1 MVAQEGVKKAIPT
14 LTIGKQLGIDNIQ
27 TQLSKYCGSETAKTQ
42 ANLPKDMEQKTVAE
56 RLDPVL
62 HNTIFSK
69 ERKSTQIC
77 KSYRTISIIIHTN
90 KVMLRE
96 LLNRIKQKYEEI
108 LCKKQAG
115 LRTRRGTSQQIF
127 NIRVLTDS
135 HLQHQCD
142 FYTITLQG

>member
-1 MVAQEGVKKAIPT
+1 MYP
-14 LTIGKQLGIDNIQ
+14 D
-27 TQLSKYCGSETAKTQ
+27 
-42 ANLPKDMEQKTVAE
+42 
-56 RLDPVL
+56 
-62 HNTIFSK
+62 
-69 ERKSTQIC
+69 
-77 KSYRTISIIIHTN
+77 ISITIIITHENTLSACN
-90 KVMLRE
+90 GVATSICQKIWSTTEDWTQSLIKTHPKKGNLKKNCKNHLAINLFIHSRRLMLME

-142 FYTITLQG
+142 FYTITL